1 VRFIRKTRSPDFFE
15 QEKCDFPLTEDSPWE
30 DFKNPCKTKFKEFLV
45 QEQHGLCGYCECD
58 LSSTTTSSHIEHI
71 APRER
76 YKHLKFVYENLI
88 VSCDGRFL
96 CSGKILNKESCG
108 HRKDNEYDE
117 LLFLNP
123 VTQPDIAGCFRFDS
137 ENGAMSS
144 SDFVNHQAATDT
156 IRVLNLD
163 ALSLRNAR
171 LKAKEVLWENL
182 NTLPIEEAEIILRQ
196 ELSIERE
203 FISFLRHCFAP
214 FLVESP

>member
-1 VRFIRKTRSPDFFE
+1 MRFIQKKQSPDFFE
-15 QEKCDFPLTEDSPWE
+15 QEKCKFPLTENSPWE
-30 DFKNPCKTKFKEFLV
+30 DFKNPCKIKLKNSLE

-58 LSSTTTSSHIEHI
+58 LSSTSSHIEHI

-76 YKHLKFVYENLI
+76 YKHLKFTYENLI

-96 CSGKILNKESCG
+96 CSGKIRNKESCG
-108 HRKDNEYDE
+108 HRKDNEYNE
-117 LLFLNP
+117 QLFLNP
-123 VTQPDIAGCFRFDS
+123 VTLSDIADFFQFDN

-144 SDFVNHQAATDT
+144 SGFTNHQAATDT

-163 ALSLRNAR
+163 APSLRNAR
-171 LKAKEVLWENL
+171 LKAKEILWENL
-182 NTLPIEEAEIILRQ
+182 NALPIEEAETILRQ

-203 FISFLRHCFAP
+203 FISFLRHYFAP